1 MTEKI
6 IVGIINTSVTGGI
19 SIGIFWFLSW
29 MFRKKYRAVVR
40 KNAWILIAVYL
51 LIPLNL
57 DIFPHTYT
65 IQLPNFTSREQEKV
79 SQAAD
84 DVAEHKRNDA
94 IGDSMIQSPNKASF
108 LTGFSM
114 ERLLFAV
121 WSAGILFL
129 IFYYLMIYHKT
140 CTRVR
145 RWSHECQDEWIMG
158 KVTDVAAEV
167 GLSKIPRIRILESST
182 DGPFTMGILK
192 NFVFLPES
200 DYAEKD
206 LYYILKHELIHC
218 REKDI
223 LWKLLFLIAN
233 IVHWFNP
240 FVWFMCKIAE
250 NDIEQ
255 VCDDEVLKGVL
266 PEEYREYSDIIMR
279 WVKSGRR
286 NVLSTGYV
294 AGAAFLKARFTNIFE
309 SSHKRNSILP
319 IVISILILF
328 FVNSGI
334 SVRMGEK
341 IYLAGSVPIVSGLEV
356 RTDIDGDGETE
367 RVYISD
373 NRSGDYAFTQVSAQ
387 FRNGNTVFTD
397 YEGYWSS
404 YIVTGDLSG
413 NGRADVVVMRVS
425 TGSTYGGGEATILHM
440 ENGKWE
446 EYPCRFIHN
455 SSIELEQP
463 DNFHADN
470 FDFSAMGVTIITRD
484 NRTMLRIIANHD
496 MGNDMVKCIDCSYR
510 NEGWYIEDIQI
521 VYDYYSK
528 NKDIELLGD
537 FF

>member
-1 MTEKI
+1 
-6 IVGIINTSVTGGI
+6 
-19 SIGIFWFLSW
+19 

-40 KNAWILIAVYL
+40 KKAWILIAVYL

-57 DIFPHTYT
+57 DIFPYTYT

-79 SQAAD
+79 SQTTD
-84 DVAEHKRNDA
+84 DVTELKRNDA
-94 IGDSMIQSPNKASF
+94 IGDSMVQSPDKASF

-114 ERLLFAV
+114 ERLLFVV

-129 IFYYLMIYHKT
+129 IFYYLMIYRKT

-145 RWSHECQDEWIMG
+145 RWSHECQDEWIMEM
-158 KVTDVAAEV
+158 VTDVAAEV

-182 DGPFTMGILK
+182 DGG
-192 NFVFLPES
+192 
-200 DYAEKD
+200 
-206 LYYILKHELIHC
+206 
-218 REKDI
+218 
-223 LWKLLFLIAN
+223 
-233 IVHWFNP
+233 
-240 FVWFMCKIAE
+240 
-250 NDIEQ
+250 
-255 VCDDEVLKGVL
+255 VLKGVL

-279 WVKSGRR
+279 WVGSGRR
-286 NVLSTGYV
+286 KVLSTGYA
-294 AGAAFLKARFTNIFE
+294 AGAAFLKERFTNIFE

-319 IVISILILF
+319 IAISILVLF
-328 FVNSGI
+328 FVSSSI

-341 IYLAGSVPIVSGLEV
+341 IYFVRSVPTASGLEV

-425 TGSTYGGGEATILHM
+425 TGSTYGGGEAGILHM

-463 DNFHADN
+463 DNFQADN
-470 FDFSAMGVTIITRD
+470 FDFSAMGVAVITKD

-496 MGNDMVKCIDCSYR
+496 MGNDTVKCIDCSYR
-510 NEGWYIEDIQI
+510 NEGWYIEDMQI